1 MISKN
6 LFFPFVD
13 VVVSIV
19 GQRRRRR
26 RRWYNN
32 RQDKSM
38 DGKEGWGGVVGAHS
52 DVQWSVE
59 KERGGKG
66 TKEKDFFIKKCLM
79 EVQ

>member
-1 MISKN
+1 ML
-6 LFFPFVD
+6 LFQLSD
-13 VVVSIV
+13 NDDEDDDDGGTTIDKTSRWT
-19 GQRRRRR
+19 GRR
-26 RRWYNN
+26 
-32 RQDKSM
+32 
-38 DGKEGWGGVVGAHS
+38 GGVVGAHS

>member
-1 MISKN
+1 
-6 LFFPFVD
+6 
-13 VVVSIV
+13 
-19 GQRRRRR
+19 
-26 RRWYNN
+26 
-32 RQDKSM
+32 M

>member
-1 MISKN
+1 ML
-6 LFFPFVD
+6 LFQLSDNDDEDDDGGTTFD
-13 VVVSIV
+13 NTS
-19 GQRRRRR
+19 
-26 RRWYNN
+26 RWT
-32 RQDKSM
+32 
-38 DGKEGWGGVVGAHS
+38 GWRGGVVGAHS